1 MPKDYAPR
9 KVARKARRNTGRG
22 KQQANTARFSGASFG
37 GGLFCGAALM
47 LGLIYGPTLWP
58 ALSSTGTA
66 ESSSAA
72 VPRPELKY
80 EFMNRLPTEEVVTN
94 VTPYRAPPEATVEQA
109 SDTRLA
115 VTKTATAAAKTET
128 AAAETATAA
137 AETATAAAKT
147 ATVVPDKSDRAPL
160 HLLQAASFRDKDEA
174 NALRA
179 TLLLEGMNVSVSEA
193 ARADGAWHRVM
204 VGPFATE
211 RDLESALTQLR
222 ARDIPAMRVA
232 MPPG

>member
-37 GGLFCGAALM
+37 GGLFCGAALV

-72 VPRPELKY
+72 APRPELKY

-109 SDTRLA
+109 GDTRLA
-115 VTKTATAAAKTET
+115 VAETATAATKTATAASDKNDR
-128 AAAETATAA
+128 
-137 AETATAAAKT
+137 
-147 ATVVPDKSDRAPL
+147 VPM

-179 TLLLEGMNVSVSEA
+179 TLLLEGMNASVSEV
-193 ARADGAWHRVM
+193 ARSDGAWHRVM

-211 RDLESALTQLR
+211 RDLESTLTQLR
-222 ARDIPAMRVA
+222 TRDIPAMRVA
-232 MPPG
+232 TPSG

>member
-9 KVARKARRNTGRG
+9 KAARKARRNTGRG
-22 KQQANTARFSGASFG
+22 KQQANAARFSGSSFG
-37 GGLFCGAALM
+37 GGLFCGVALM
-47 LGLIYGPTLWP
+47 LGLIYGPTLWS
-58 ALSSTGTA
+58 ALPSTGTT
-66 ESSSAA
+66 ESSSVAA
-72 VPRPELKY
+72 PRPELKY

-109 SDTRLA
+109 GDTRLA
-115 VTKTATAAAKTET
+115 VAETATAATKTATD
-128 AAAETATAA
+128 AAETATAA
-137 AETATAAAKT
+137 
-147 ATVVPDKSDRAPL
+147 PDKSDRAPM

-179 TLLLEGMNVSVSEA
+179 MLLLEGMNVSVSEV
-193 ARADGAWHRVM
+193 ARADGSWHRVM

-222 ARDIPAMRVA
+222 TRDIPAMRVA
-232 MPPG
+232 MPSG

>member
-9 KVARKARRNTGRG
+9 TPRKAASKAQRNTGRG
-22 KQQANTARFSGASFG
+22 KQQANALRFSGASFG
-37 GGLFCGAALM
+37 GGLFCGAALV

-58 ALSSTGTA
+58 ALFSAGTV

-72 VPRPELKY
+72 APRPELKY
-80 EFMNRLPTEEVVTN
+80 EFMHRLPTEEVVTN

-115 VTKTATAAAKTET
+115 VAKTATAADR
-128 AAAETATAA
+128 TATAA
-137 AETATAAAKT
+137 AQTATAVKAAAT
-147 ATVVPDKSDRAPL
+147 ASDKSDEAPL

-174 NALRA
+174 NAMRA
-179 TLLLEGMNVSVSEA
+179 TLLLEGMNASVSEA

-232 MPPG
+232 MPNG